1 MQTCLERIENDL
13 FEQKLIFSLSL
24 ASLLSLSLSLILFC
38 PFKVF
43 IHEISPLSVFL
54 IVFDEV
60 PVNYQ
65 IVCERNE
72 KGKWGVILFVTL
84 TVL

>member
-1 MQTCLERIENDL
+1 
-13 FEQKLIFSLSL
+13 
-24 ASLLSLSLSLILFC
+24 
-38 PFKVF
+38 
-43 IHEISPLSVFL
+43 LSVFL

-72 KGKWGVILFVTL
+72 KGKWGVILSVIL
-84 TVL
+84 ILLCDSLKNVVLFF